1 MAPTIYDGGGRLA
14 LSAIEGVSERLW
26 AMVWWFRELREVERT
41 ASTALRKV
49 KKMEEAKKKKGLSR
63 ESSLSGLEVKN

>member
-14 LSAIEGVSERLW
+14 LSATEGVSERLW

-49 KKMEEAKKKKGLSR
+49 KKMEEAKIGRASCR
-63 ESSLSGLEVKN
+63 ERV